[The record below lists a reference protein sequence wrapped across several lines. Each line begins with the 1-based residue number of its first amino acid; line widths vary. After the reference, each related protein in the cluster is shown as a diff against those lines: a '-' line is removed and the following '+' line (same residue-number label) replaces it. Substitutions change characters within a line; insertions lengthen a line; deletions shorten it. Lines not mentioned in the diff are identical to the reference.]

1 MDAFS
6 VKNVVGQAVANIKIE
21 LLTDLVGFD
30 EQIEEL
36 RQEWIALVL
45 SSIGIEEDL
54 LEDKSQADL
63 FEFFIQ
69 SGIEISFY
77 PSFKGT
83 SITLD
88 GDLIGEW
95 GGPEFEVKFDEENNP
110 YYKVTIE
117 YWMQDEEE
125 YDD

>member
-6 VKNVVGQAVANIKIE
+6 VKNVVGQAVANMKIE

>member
-1 MDAFS
+1 MFN
-6 VKNVVGQAVANIKIE
+6 VKNVVGQVAANMNIE
-21 LLTDLVGFD
+21 LLTDLAGFD

-63 FEFFIQ
+63 FELFIQ

-95 GGPEFEVKFDEENNP
+95 GGPEFEVKFDEKNNP

-117 YWMQDEEE
+117 YWIQEYEE